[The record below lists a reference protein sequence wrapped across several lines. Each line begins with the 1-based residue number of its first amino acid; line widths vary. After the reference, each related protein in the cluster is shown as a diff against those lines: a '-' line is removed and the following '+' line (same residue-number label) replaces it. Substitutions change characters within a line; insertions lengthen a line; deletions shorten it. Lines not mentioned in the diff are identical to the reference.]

1 MAYWALTAGCVSWCA
16 FGGLRPERLSA
27 AAVLLGFVATQFVT
41 PLEVSGWRFGVA
53 LVDMSMLAALLW
65 LTVRFD
71 RWWLV
76 AASGAQLVT
85 VMTHGL
91 ALVAPHILLRTNVEV
106 RWGLGLALLAF
117 LALAPLEARRLKN
130 TAARS

>member
-1 MAYWALTAGCVSWCA
+1 MLT
-16 FGGLRPERLSA
+16 
-27 AAVLLGFVATQFVT
+27 
-41 PLEVSGWRFGVA
+41 
-53 LVDMSMLAALLW
+53 ALLW

-117 LALAPLEARRLKN
+117 LALAPLEARRLTN

>member
-1 MAYWALTAGCVSWCA
+1 MGYWALTAGCVSWCA
-16 FGGLRPERLSA
+16 LGGLRPERFAA
-27 AAVLLGFVATQFVT
+27 AAVLLGFAATQLVT
-41 PLEVSGWRFGVA
+41 PLEISGWRAGVA
-53 LVDMSMLAALLW
+53 LVDVLLLAALLW

-85 VMTHGL
+85 VMTHAL
-91 ALVAPHILLRTNVEV
+91 ALAAPQILLRTNVEV

-117 LALAPLEARRLKN
+117 LSLAPIEARRLKH
-130 TAARS
+130 TSARS